1 MKVMYNS
8 AAFRLVSLVIRYF
21 STDFERNI
29 VMRLDR
35 MEDTLQLLFERLEQM
50 NTGRPTEDPESCED
64 ENMRFP
70 KAQTVKELQDFFQ
83 SMEKHLEKY
92 VVSVS
97 MCFMRMLNCT
107 DWCKPFIQRFL
118 KLQESWN

>member
-1 MKVMYNS
+1 
-8 AAFRLVSLVIRYF
+8 
-21 STDFERNI
+21 
-29 VMRLDR
+29 MRPDR

-64 ENMRFP
+64 ENMMFQ

-83 SMEKHLEKY
+83 SMDKHLEKY

-107 DWCKPFIQRFL
+107 D
-118 KLQESWN
+118 